1 MVKESNTLRYLDTV
15 SFKKIKEI
23 IDLAHNVYANICD
36 ANKSKC
42 SKRCCFLK
50 TPQLELPNAAQNC
63 PLTDSF
69 STL

>member
-36 ANKSKC
+36 ANKIKM
-42 SKRCCFLK
+42 
-50 TPQLELPNAAQNC
+50 
-63 PLTDSF
+63 
-69 STL
+69 